1 MPIEPTESS
10 SSKWPTRLI
19 LIIALAFLALALV
32 DLITQASPTMIREG
46 QPFWYWGYVNQH
58 LRPYFAL
65 VSLTLIAIW
74 GFLRPVFSILKY
86 VTLPA
91 VLMLAFAC
99 VLFSLI
105 IPLTALTYTA
115 VHMQSQ
121 SHDDAMYHL
130 FYQSEDIL
138 SDDCAYI
145 LVRCDVLGLQC
156 QYQQN
161 WSYGPVC
168 MGQKAPI
175 QLTSAGVTID
185 GDLVWS
191 WPD

>member
-1 MPIEPTESS
+1 MPTETPESS

-32 DLITQASPTMIREG
+32 DLMTQASPTMIREG

-65 VSLTLIAIW
+65 VGLALVAFW
-74 GFLRPVFSILKY
+74 GFLRRVFSTLKH

-91 VLMLAFAC
+91 VLVLAFAC

-105 IPLTALTYTA
+105 IPLTTLTHTA

-130 FYQSEDIL
+130 FYQSEGIL

-145 LVRCDVLGLQC
+145 LVRCDTFGLQC
-156 QYQQN
+156 QYEQD
-161 WSYGPVC
+161 WPYGPAC
-168 MGQKAPI
+168 MGQNAPI

-185 GDLVWS
+185 SDLIWS